1 MVIDFYYKGNC
12 LMGIRSDL
20 ETNFDYEIVDEFLD
34 HYSMMVES
42 MEVMII
48 DLTKPNMY
56 KRSINELFRVFHNI
70 KSASGYLQILPMNK
84 LASFVE
90 DALEDLRNNS
100 TSINQETVDWLLQI
114 SDMFAIWQDDLK
126 QDSELSKI
134 KFSLL
139 KTPDLDK

>member
-1 MVIDFYYKGNC
+1 
-12 LMGIRSDL
+12 MGIRSDL

-56 KRSINELFRVFHNI
+56 KRSVNELFRVFHNI